1 MKRIQVTFNVA
12 TPDTSDLTTSTMRE
26 IAKSMLAD
34 CGYDSFTEDDEYG
47 AFDAYINADLFDEQ
61 ALLDLKKQLEEY
73 EPAVTYS
80 FSSQELP
87 DKDYNEEWERQHQPV
102 LVDGFCWVRA
112 PFHPHRDDVKYEIVI
127 EPKMS
132 FGTAHHATTYLMLS
146 LLEQEEVAGRTVLDM
161 GSGTGVLAILAA
173 KKGASY
179 VEAIDVDEWAF
190 RNASENFEHNGV
202 NVNAILGD
210 ASALT
215 ADKHFDVILANINR
229 NILLH
234 DMSSYAKVLNTN
246 GSMLLSGFYEHDVD
260 ILRDKAE
267 QFGLRLVQ
275 QRTRDGWT
283 ALRFVKRLN
292 N

>member
-61 ALLDLKKQLEEY
+61 VLLDLKKQLEEY